1 MLLGNYAQESY
12 HLVPADSGLSF
23 CSRLLHRIP
32 ISIRYP
38 LFIWLFSF
46 FSFHNKIWNYLERIW
61 TRVKLYFK
69 TNQWPLV
76 LRKQQKSWVIGIL
89 RMNQV
94 LMMGAVSWPQLEYC
108 SHCGKISS
116 VATFQIA
123 FETIWWRVLVD
134 HDVWPPIIEIIS
146 RHVLVDYVRRGWL
159 LELFLGPKPA
169 FPVATAIMEP
179 EAWVRISY
187 ETATNE
193 SSLVGFASNR
203 SIGHNAAAA
212 AQHCN

>member
-1 MLLGNYAQESY
+1 MPDFEIFWGEWGHIELKHELDRS
-12 HLVPADSGLSF
+12 SGTFFLCGGSLRPVV
-23 CSRLLHRIP
+23 SRLLHRIP
-32 ISIRYP
+32 ISISYP

-94 LMMGAVSWPQLEYC
+94 LMGAVSWPQLEYC

-146 RHVLVDYVRRGWL
+146 RHVLVDYVRRGDDYWNY
-159 LELFLGPKPA
+159 FSGPSPLSQWR
-169 FPVATAIMEP
+169 P
-179 EAWVRISY
+179 
-187 ETATNE
+187 
-193 SSLVGFASNR
+193 
-203 SIGHNAAAA
+203 
-212 AQHCN
+212 Q